1 MSRTTDTLLRK
12 ALFKEL
18 SPGERGELD
27 ALLRS
32 SPETR
37 QRLEG
42 LRGTAALL
50 CDLPQETPPHDL
62 EDRIMASLQQ
72 RPAAQAMP
80 RWHSRFRGS
89 LQEHCP
95 LFAFLIGAQH
105 LLLGLWLKRM
115 LAGAAGLDE
124 LPAWVLLQP
133 VFMLVIGI
141 TFLLFGVL
149 FLTRNALAHKIS
161 YFGVLLYALFVGF
174 NGFKLH
180 ALLGFSQAL
189 PGLTA
194 YMGASLLI
202 ALFFSRVV
210 RPEGEAWFRLNK
222 RTRICCMVYL

>member
-1 MSRTTDTLLRK
+1 MPRTTETLLRK
-12 ALFKEL
+12 ALFNEL
-18 SPGERGELD
+18 SPGERKELD

-37 QRLEG
+37 QRLERLQG
-42 LRGTAALL
+42 AAALL
-50 CDLPQETPPHDL
+50 GPGPELPPPADLEQRVLARLPDTPP
-62 EDRIMASLQQ
+62 
-72 RPAAQAMP
+72 QAIP
-80 RWHSRFRGS
+80 QWRARFRGS
-89 LQEHCP
+89 LQEHRP

-105 LLLGLWLKRM
+105 LLLGLWLQRM
-115 LAGAAGLDE
+115 LAGAGGMNE

-133 VFMLVIGI
+133 VFMLAIGI
-141 TFLLFGVL
+141 VFLLFGVL

-210 RPEGEAWFRLNK
+210 RPEGEAWLRLHK
-222 RTRICCMVYL
+222 RTRICGFVYL